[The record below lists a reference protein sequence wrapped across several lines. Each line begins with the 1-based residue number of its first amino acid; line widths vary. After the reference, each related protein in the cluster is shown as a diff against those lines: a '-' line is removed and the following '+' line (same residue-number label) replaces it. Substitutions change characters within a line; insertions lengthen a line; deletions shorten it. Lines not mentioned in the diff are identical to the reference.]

1 MTKYYW
7 KKLYSEINGCQ
18 KCRLCE
24 QRTNIVIG
32 EGDPKATI
40 MFIGE
45 GPGRDEDLSGRPF
58 VGRAGRL

>member
-7 KKLYSEINGCQ
+7 KELYSEINGCQ

-45 GPGRDEDLSGRPF
+45 GPGRLPARNK
-58 VGRAGRL
+58 